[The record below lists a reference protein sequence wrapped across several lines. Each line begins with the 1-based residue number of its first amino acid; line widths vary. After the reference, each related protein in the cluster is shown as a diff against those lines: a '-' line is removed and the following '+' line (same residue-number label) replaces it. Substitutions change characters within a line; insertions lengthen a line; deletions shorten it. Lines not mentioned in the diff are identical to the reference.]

1 MERAALAAHEGRSY
15 AVIEDRKLY
24 DMRPRP
30 FYILPRIYRGA
41 LGWWYVR
48 WGRKLWMI

>member
-1 MERAALAAHEGRSY
+1 ME
-15 AVIEDRKLY
+15 
-24 DMRPRP
+24 PRP
-30 FYILPRIYRGA
+30 FYIFPRIYRGA